1 MGGIFKKYGEKQMS
15 EAEAKVALDRIE
27 RKADML
33 RLEAKMRNRPNM
45 VQHMEEITQL
55 VKIVR
60 KNQNATD

>member
-1 MGGIFKKYGEKQMS
+1 MS
-15 EAEAKVALDRIE
+15 ETEAKAALDRIE

-60 KNQNATD
+60 RNQNATD